1 MPLPSRPNIVRE
13 NVAGVIGALR
23 TRLLGIALAIVFAT
37 AGLALTYH
45 YWPRRLNLPP
55 LGVAESVT
63 VSRGGTRIFVRG
75 QILIGE
81 LAKFDDGLFA
91 FLMFDYLRGRPALAG
106 KTLVLAVQ
114 EEQGQPLYRIFVRL
128 PPDLLEGINILTGL
142 KSDWLA
148 RSVSYRWIVPSQFE
162 SYVQET
168 SAFVAAYSGPATQRL
183 KTLHASQLQGYLRNF
198 IRFKSETDPRA
209 ASGSEPVPSPL
220 TSKDAG
226 RLAGDIMA
234 VAHFYGIPID
244 LLLGI
249 GAMENNYLNVAGDL
263 KNTIWKA
270 SPQPGDIV
278 LRRRGSRV
286 LVRNESRGVW
296 QITQESLRFAH
307 RLYLSD
313 KRDYQL
319 LPERLRPPARL
330 DVNSVDSEVLTTY
343 AGLLLRNLLDQ
354 FNGDVSLA
362 AGAYNG
368 GPGNPNAKYA
378 AGVEIVANYARRVI
392 GRAAEIDRIGLEGS
406 SVSARKIKSAYSH

>member
-1 MPLPSRPNIVRE
+1 MPLPSPPNIVGE
-13 NVAGVIGALR
+13 NVAGIIGALR
-23 TRLLGIALAIVFAT
+23 ARLLGIALAIVFAT
-37 AGLALTYH
+37 AGLAFTYH
-45 YWPRRLNLPP
+45 YWPRRLDLPP

-63 VSRGGTRIFVRG
+63 VSPGGTRIFVRG

-91 FLMFDYLRGRPALAG
+91 FLMFDYLRGRPSLAG
-106 KTLVLAVQ
+106 KTLVLAA
-114 EEQGQPLYRIFVRL
+114 EEEHGQPFYRIFVRL
-128 PPDLLEGINILTGL
+128 PADLLEGINILCGL
-142 KSDWLA
+142 KNDRKA

-168 SAFVAAYSGPATQRL
+168 SAFVAAYSGPSTQRL
-183 KTLHASQLQGYLRNF
+183 RTLHASQLQGYLRNF

-209 ASGSEPVPSPL
+209 ASTSGPVPSPL

-226 RLAGDIMA
+226 RLAGDIIA
-234 VAHFYGIPID
+234 VARFYSIPID

-263 KNTIWKA
+263 KNTIWKP

-278 LRRRGSRV
+278 LRRRGGRV

-307 RLYLSD
+307 HLYLSD
-313 KRDYQL
+313 KRDYER
-319 LPERLRPPARL
+319 LPARLRPPARL
-330 DVNSVDSEVLTTY
+330 DLNSVDSEVLTTY

-368 GPGNPNAKYA
+368 GPGNPIAKYA
-378 AGVEIVANYARRVI
+378 SGVETVANYARRVI
-392 GRAAEIDRIGLEGS
+392 GRAAEIDRIALERN